1 MIGHIQ
7 GEILFSDGTELIV
20 LTPSGIGYQIYYN
33 GIVPEGQRIAL
44 YTSHIIREANQELF
58 AFRTLREK
66 KLFELLITV
75 KGIGPKSAFSL
86 MASLQVNDICQAI
99 AFDNK
104 KALTAAPG
112 VGPKAAA
119 QIILDLQSK
128 IHRVMM
134 FGESYTVDHVIVPSG
149 QEKLQEIAAS
159 LVLSQS
165 NSALSQQHILQEAV
179 MACKELGFKEEKI
192 IPLAQKIMA
201 EVDVQKAEQLVH
213 LVLKGV

>member
-7 GEILFSDGTELIV
+7 GEILFSDGSEIIV
-20 LTPSGIGYQIYYN
+20 LTASGVGYQMYFN
-33 GIVPEGQRIAL
+33 GVLPEGHRIAL
-44 YTSHIIREANQELF
+44 YTSPIIREASQELY

-75 KGIGPKSAFSL
+75 KGIGPKSAFAL
-86 MASLQVNDICQAI
+86 MAGVSVQDICQAI
-99 AFDNK
+99 AFDQK
-104 KALTAAPG
+104 KTLTAAPG

-134 FGESYTVDHVIVPSG
+134 FGDQYKVDQVIVPVEQKLVYDIPAA
-149 QEKLQEIAAS
+149 QETIAAG
-159 LVLSQS
+159 
-165 NSALSQQHILQEAV
+165 NGDATRILQDTI

-192 IPLAQKIMA
+192 IPIAQRIMS
-201 EVDVQKAEQLVH
+201 ETSIDRAEQLVH
-213 LVLKGV
+213 LVLKGL